1 MTEII
6 HQKNAKLF
14 TEKMLSRVKI
24 VLSETQSSLTF
35 NHNLEN
41 NNESDYL
48 HSNVI
53 SVTNIIIY
61 KANSINS
68 SYQYKN
74 TVDLL
79 PKILFDDAKTH
90 IMSYLDYRLDL
101 YTIPKLI
108 LQYHKKGFDNY
119 RKNCL
124 SDMAFYCD
132 HNWIQYNNNKNYYH
146 SSFKVEAQ
154 ELNILKSILNKNP
167 YLKSIQNNN

>member
-1 MTEII
+1 MNEITL
-6 HQKNAKLF
+6 QNNSKLF
-14 TEKMLSRVKI
+14 IKKMMSRVKI
-24 VLSETQSSLTF
+24 VVSETSYPLTF

-53 SVTNIIIY
+53 SVTNIIID

-74 TVDLL
+74 TLNLL
-79 PKILFDDAKTH
+79 SKILFDDAKTH

-101 YTIPKLI
+101 YIIPKLI

-132 HNWIQYNNNKNYYH
+132 HNWVQYNNNKNYYH

-167 YLKSIQNNN
+167 SLKSIHNNN

>member
-1 MTEII
+1 MNDII
-6 HQKNAKLF
+6 HQNNAKLF
-14 TEKMLSRVKI
+14 TEKMMSRVKI
-24 VLSETQSSLTF
+24 IVSETPSSLTF
-35 NHNLEN
+35 DHNLEN
-41 NNESDYL
+41 INESNYQ
-48 HSNVI
+48 HSNII
-53 SVTNIIIY
+53 SVTNTIIH

-108 LQYHKKGFDNY
+108 QQYHKKSFDNY

-132 HNWIQYNNNKNYYH
+132 HNWVQYNNNKNYYH

-167 YLKSIQNNN
+167 CLKYIQNNN